1 MSGDRKPEA
10 DRRTRIDLHQTMHT
24 EKATRWQYHML
35 TVDVYRFARGPHVDA
50 RQISGNLNQLGGE
63 GWELVSMIDV
73 NAGQGETC
81 DLVAVFKRPA
91 CPLAADEI
99 ER

>member
-10 DRRTRIDLHQTMHT
+10 DRRTKPESIKTMHT
-24 EKATRWQYHML
+24 AKATRWQYTML
-35 TVDVYRFARGPHVDA
+35 TVDVYRSVRGPHVDP
-50 RQISGNLNQLGGE
+50 RQISGNLNQLGSD

-73 NAGQGETC
+73 NAGQGATC

-91 CPLAADEI
+91 CPAAGEMD
-99 ER
+99 R

>member
-10 DRRTRIDLHQTMHT
+10 DRRTKVRIHRTMHT
-24 EKATRWQYHML
+24 AQATRWQYTML
-35 TVDVYRFARGPHVDA
+35 TVDVYRFARGPHVDPK
-50 RQISGNLNQLGGE
+50 QISGNLNQLGGE

-73 NAGQGETC
+73 NAGHGGTC

-91 CPLAADEI
+91 CLAASGMD
-99 ER
+99 R